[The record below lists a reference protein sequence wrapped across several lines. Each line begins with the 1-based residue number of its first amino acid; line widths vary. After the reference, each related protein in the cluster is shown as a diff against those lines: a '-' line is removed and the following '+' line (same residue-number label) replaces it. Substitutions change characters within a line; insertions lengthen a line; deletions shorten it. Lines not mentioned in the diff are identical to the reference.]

1 MLLVCSEDPEIT
13 SFIEITTKNRFR
25 TRSIVIK
32 DNGIGFDS
40 NFQKEN
46 F

>member
-1 MLLVCSEDPEIT
+1 MLLYASEDPEIT
-13 SFIEITTKNRFR
+13 SLLRLLRFR

-40 NFQKEN
+40 SFQKEN